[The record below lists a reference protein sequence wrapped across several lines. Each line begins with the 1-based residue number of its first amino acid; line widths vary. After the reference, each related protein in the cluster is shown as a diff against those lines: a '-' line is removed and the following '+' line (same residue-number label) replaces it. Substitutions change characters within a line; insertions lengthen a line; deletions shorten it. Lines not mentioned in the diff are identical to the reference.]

1 MSDEESE
8 PDSPTPRAAAAKQPA
23 RRPTWKRP
31 AVVLTALAA
40 LALVVAATIWIVSAQ
55 SDSTSSRP
63 VTALPGKQPTIG
75 DYLRQNGIT
84 ETPVKGGDLNAPKLN
99 FPYPPGWESA
109 GARAPAWAYGGIVY
123 AGPEAQKVAPSIIA
137 TLSRLTGHADPQQIL
152 DLAPGELQNLPGFA
166 GGNGAKSQLGGYP
179 AYQYGGSYAAPGGKR
194 LVAQKTVVIRT
205 GNGLYVLQIDADGI
219 DGQQGVLEDATR
231 FIDQN
236 STITP

>member
-1 MSDEESE
+1 MDRVSAVGFHFVKAGH
-8 PDSPTPRAAAAKQPA
+8 RPA
-23 RRPTWKRP
+23 RQTANHRGLPQAERNHRDAGQGRRPERP
-31 AVVLTALAA
+31 QT
-40 LALVVAATIWIVSAQ
+40 
-55 SDSTSSRP
+55 
-63 VTALPGKQPTIG
+63 
-75 DYLRQNGIT
+75 
-84 ETPVKGGDLNAPKLN
+84 
-99 FPYPPGWESA
+99 
-109 GARAPAWAYGGIVY
+109 
-123 AGPEAQKVAPSIIA
+123 QKVAPSIIA